1 MGGQRREH
9 DASLT
14 ISTEDAFG
22 ISWGSVGKTTL
33 LIYYK
38 EQERRIY
45 KTYTST
51 DRQRR
56 FIEHVHVDHYT
67 GRRAHQCRGLQS
79 RMSLNDDVDPVN
91 VATYTTGRFSGD
103 GVTSNSDDVKLT
115 ASDRVGWRNLVTQCS
130 TGNRTS
136 APN

>member
-1 MGGQRREH
+1 
-9 DASLT
+9 
-14 ISTEDAFG
+14 
-22 ISWGSVGKTTL
+22 
-33 LIYYK
+33 
-38 EQERRIY
+38 
-45 KTYTST
+45 
-51 DRQRR
+51 
-56 FIEHVHVDHYT
+56 
-67 GRRAHQCRGLQS
+67 
-79 RMSLNDDVDPVN
+79 MSLNDDVDPVN